1 MPEKT
6 HSCYL
11 KYRIRKSIDFPLADV
26 AALVTFAG
34 PGNVVRAARVV
45 IGAVGM
51 KPETLENI
59 SELLKDKPL
68 TDALMGE
75 AGELAFKAAHPVPNT
90 AGTFSY
96 RRRMIRVMVRRALR
110 EALGAAI

>member
-1 MPEKT
+1 MDKQP
-6 HSCYL
+6 S
-11 KYRIRKSIDFPLADV
+11 SIG
-26 AALVTFAG
+26 AG
-34 PGNVVRAARVV
+34 TVVRAARVV

-51 KPETLENI
+51 KPEALENI

-68 TDALMGE
+68 TNALIDE

-96 RRRMIRVMVRRALR
+96 RKKMIRIMVKRALS
-110 EALGAAI
+110 EALDAGT